1 METPALG
8 AGHDSRGLPGFRP
21 SCTSGAVAAQTTPR
35 DIPNPGSRPPRRRW
49 AWWKRILV
57 SLSVLAVLAAALY
70 QPILVAVVPLAARKF
85 GAKEHLDVSLKIGGT
100 IFTGLR
106 IENLRVVPTAP
117 GPIEKAEVGLLELHY
132 SLPTLIRHGLNSA
145 FIEDVTLHDAD
156 IVYVPGNSPPAAPK
170 KKEPFSLPPLP
181 LPGRLSLR
189 NVSFLMR
196 PAPPETAHA
205 AGQAAAASSSVPA
218 PVAPVVAGATAA
230 AVDQGLLVSDAN
242 LELDPERSGELRIA
256 ELRIPGG
263 PDLKDVRAGTSYRD
277 RDLQLANLTLSP
289 DIRFR
294 NLTVNGSKLA
304 QQQLGISL
312 DADLFQGSAQAT
324 VQLQGIGT
332 PPQANVQVDAHGI
345 SLAAIHDFLKLDS
358 PLSGTLDQAAIRFA
372 GNSNEPH
379 SWTGRVDMHV
389 EQPAFG
395 TTALD
400 AVVLAVTLK
409 NGEARVEQA
418 DVLAG
423 ANKVAA
429 RAQIALA
436 TKMEDLPQSTGRGTL
451 QIAAPDFTKLPVK
464 LPMEIDGALTS
475 GGDFT
480 LGNGKLTANLKGH
493 IQDLRVPSKE
503 AAVTS
508 VDFGAEVTKALPA
521 DATAA
526 PVKPGAPPPP
536 PQPFFAGLRARVAAS
551 AEQIQYADYRVD
563 AVKLTLADEQADAK
577 LESVEITRGANRI
590 VAGGT
595 YKLPTDFAAWQQ
607 NPLDVQLNI
616 DLPRLSEFAVTPA
629 GGTPL
634 VQGQLAAQGNV
645 SLRRGVYTGGF
656 DLTAANVQAKG
667 ARVENADIQ
676 IGIADNEAT
685 IRSGTIRF
693 DAKNS
698 IDLSGRAGLAAPFA
712 FDAGCTVDLPEL
724 SRFEAAL
731 RANDVL
737 TPIGGSIHFAARGH
751 GHLATAPGKD
761 DQQITGSLD
770 VQAHDVQAEGA
781 KIESVDTNIVVANN
795 QATIRSGQIKLNAKS
810 AVTFGGDAHL
820 SPPYAYQGNLNVDL
834 PDLGTFAP
842 ILSAHGIAGQVGGA
856 IHLAVQGK
864 GHLATNPQ
872 ANDQALDGTVD
883 LTGAAIAARGL
894 KIDKI
899 DAHIVAADKQATVKT
914 FQIRFNDK
922 NTIDLGGMAAIQA
935 PFAYQANLNVQLL
948 DLGVFQPLLKAT
960 QTPTASAKVG
970 AVVAGKKP
978 VIVNPKAGQPAAGD
992 APLTPQQ
999 RAAENAL
1006 ATTKAG
1012 QLALAARARQ
1022 ENANSPVPPPQP
1034 KIGGMFTL
1042 QWQAAGNF
1050 AQGGS
1055 GPLFSGGAKLKAHQV
1070 EVNALGPVEADIE
1083 GQYAQEDIEFPTFFV
1098 SSNGL
1103 ELRSTIALKDALARI
1118 DNIHLRQGST
1128 DLLAGYLQ
1136 IPLDLQKLSAPAG
1149 PVPDVDKI
1157 DINIA
1162 SKPLA
1167 LATLFAGI
1175 DKSKPAPVQGTVELS
1190 VLAHGSLSKILA
1202 EVKVTGRD
1210 LRSPDK
1216 TGLAPANLD
1225 VDLALRDSRL
1235 TLDTTVRQSQIQPL
1249 TIKGNIPLDLAA
1261 IVSSKQLDPN
1271 SPVALA
1277 IELPRSSLGFVAK
1290 AVPAVHFIQGDVLTD
1305 VKVSGTVAHPI
1316 FNGLAEVNVPAVRAE
1331 DITVPSVRDFQARLV
1346 FGEKQLRFE
1355 RFGGDVGGGK
1365 FSLDGQVD
1373 FASLLEPTLK
1383 LEAKANNVL
1392 AVRDDNATVR
1402 VNADI
1407 KVTGPIAAATVA
1419 GQIGITK
1426 SRYLKDIDIVPLNL
1440 PGKPA
1445 PQPPAPAEG
1454 EPSISITAAP
1464 ISHWKFDLAI
1474 KTDDPFSIRGNLATG
1489 SATVDLRLRG
1499 TGLQPLLDGYVSVNH
1514 LVATLPFSRLEIDNG
1529 NISFTPDQPLN
1540 PVLNLTGTSTVS
1552 NYLITLY
1559 ITGRAKTP
1567 SILFTSEPPLAQEQI
1582 VSLLATGLTTD
1593 QLSSNSEALAG
1604 KATLLVLEDLYRRT
1618 FGKKKGQ
1625 PDDEPKTSF
1634 ADRVNLNLGEVDPE
1648 TGKQQAGAS
1657 FKISDTLQ
1665 FIADFGVEGDLQ
1677 GRVKYLIRFY

>member
-1 METPALG
+1 
-8 AGHDSRGLPGFRP
+8 
-21 SCTSGAVAAQTTPR
+21 VAAPTPSS
-35 DIPNPGSRPPRRRW
+35 NFASAGSRPPRRRW

-57 SLSVLAVLAAALY
+57 SLSVLVLLGLALY
-70 QPILVAVVPLAARKF
+70 QPILVTAVPLVARKF
-85 GAKEHLDVSLKIGGT
+85 GAKAHLDVSFQMGGT
-100 IFTGLR
+100 IFGGLR
-106 IENLRVVPTAP
+106 IENLRVTPTAP
-117 GPIEKAEVGLLELHY
+117 GPIEKAQVGLLELHY

-156 IVYVPGNSPPAAPK
+156 IIYAPGNSPPAPPK

-181 LPGRLSLR
+181 LPGRVSLR

-196 PAPPETAHA
+196 PAPAETARA
-205 AGQAAAASSSVPA
+205 AGQAAAASSNVPA

-230 AVDQGLLVSDAN
+230 AVVQGLLVSDAN
-242 LELDPERSGELRIA
+242 LELEPDRAGELRIA

-289 DIRFR
+289 EIRFR
-294 NLTVNGSKLA
+294 TLTVDGSQLE
-304 QQQLGISL
+304 QQRLGVSL
-312 DADLFQGSAQAT
+312 DADLFEGTASAT

-345 SLAAIHDFLKLDS
+345 SLAAIHDFLKLDV

-379 SWTGRVDMHV
+379 SWTGRVDV
-389 EQPAFG
+389 QVDRPAVG

-400 AVVLAVTLK
+400 AVVLGVTLS
-409 NGEARVEQA
+409 NGEAQVERA

-429 RAQIALA
+429 RAQIELA
-436 TKMEDLPQSTGRGTL
+436 AKMEDLPQSTGKGTL
-451 QIAAPDFTKLPVK
+451 EIAAPDFNKLPVK
-464 LPMEIDGALTS
+464 LPLEIDGALTS

-480 LGNGKLTANLKGH
+480 LRDGKLTANLKGH
-493 IQDLRVPSKE
+493 IQDLRVPSKK
-503 AAVTS
+503 AAIAG
-508 VDFGAEVTKALPA
+508 VDFGAEVTKALPT
-521 DATAA
+521 DATAP
-526 PVKPGAPPPP
+526 PVAPGAPPPP
-536 PQPFFAGLRARVAAS
+536 PEPFFAGLHARVAAS
-551 AEQIQYADYRVD
+551 LDDIQYADYRVD
-563 AVKLTLADEQADAK
+563 AVKLTCSDDQAEAK
-577 LESVEITRGANRI
+577 LESVQITRGGNSIEAS
-590 VAGGT
+590 GT
-595 YKLPTDFAAWQQ
+595 YQLPADFAAWQQ
-607 NPLDVQLNI
+607 NPLDVHLNI
-616 DLPRLSEFAVTPA
+616 DLPQLSEFAVTPK

-634 VQGQLAAQGNV
+634 LQGQVAAKGNV
-645 SLRRGVYTGGF
+645 TLRGGVYGGGLA
-656 DLTAANVQAKG
+656 LTATNVQAQG
-667 ARVENADIQ
+667 ARIESADVQ
-676 IGIADNEAT
+676 IGIADNQAT
-685 IRSGTIRF
+685 IRAGTIRF
-693 DAKNS
+693 DDKNA
-698 IDLSGRAGLAAPFA
+698 IALSGRAGLAAPFA
-712 FDAGCTVDLPEL
+712 FDAGCTVDLPDL
-724 SRFEAAL
+724 ARFEPVL
-731 RANDVL
+731 RANNVL
-737 TPIGGSIHFAARGH
+737 TPIAGSLHLTGH
-751 GHLATAPGKD
+751 GNGHLATAPGKD

-770 VQAHDVQAEGA
+770 LQARDVQAQGA
-781 KIESVDTNIVVANN
+781 KIDSVDTNIVVENN
-795 QATIRSGQIKLNAKS
+795 AATIKTGQIKLNGKS
-810 AVTFGGDAHL
+810 TVAFGGEAQL
-820 SPPYAYQGNLNVDL
+820 SPPYTYQGSLNVDL
-834 PDLGTFAP
+834 PDLATFAP

-856 IHLAVQGK
+856 IHLAVRGG
-864 GHLATNPQ
+864 GHLATRPQ
-872 ANDQALDGTVD
+872 ADDQALDGTVD
-883 LTGAAIAARGL
+883 LTGSAIAARGL
-894 KIDKI
+894 KIDKL
-899 DAHIVAADKQATVKT
+899 DAHIVAADKQATIKT

-922 NTIDLGGMAAIQA
+922 NTIDLGGDAAIQA
-935 PFAYQANLNVQLL
+935 PFGYHANLNVQLL

-978 VIVNPKAGQPAAGD
+978 VIVNPKAGEPAPDGSS
-992 APLTPQQ
+992 LTPQQ
-999 RAAENAL
+999 RATENAL
-1006 ATTKAG
+1006 ASTKAG

-1022 ENANSPVPPPQP
+1022 ENANTPVPPPQP
-1034 KIGGMFTL
+1034 KISGLFTV
-1042 QWQAAGNF
+1042 QWQGEGNF
-1050 AQGGS
+1050 APSGN
-1055 GPLFSGGAKLKAHQV
+1055 GPLFSGAAKLKAHQV

-1083 GQYAQEDIEFPTFFV
+1083 GQYSQQAIDFPTFFV
-1098 SSNGL
+1098 SSNGI
-1103 ELRSTIALKDALARI
+1103 ELRTTIALKDALARI
-1118 DNIHLRQGST
+1118 DNIHLRQGQT

-1136 IPLDLQKLSAPAG
+1136 VPLDLQKLSAPGG

-1175 DKSKPAPVQGTVELS
+1175 DKSKPAPALGTVELS
-1190 VLAHGSLSKILA
+1190 ILAHGSLSKILA

-1225 VDLALRDSRL
+1225 LDLTLRDSRL
-1235 TLDTTVRQSQIQPL
+1235 TLDTTLRQPQIQPL

-1261 IVSSKQLDPN
+1261 IVTDKRLDPN

-1277 IELPRSSLGFVAK
+1277 VELPRSSLGFIAQ
-1290 AVPAVHFIQGDVLTD
+1290 ALPAVHFIQGDVMTD
-1305 VKVSGTVAHPI
+1305 VKISGTVAHPI
-1316 FNGLAEVNVPAVRAE
+1316 FNGLAEVNVAAVRAQ
-1331 DITVPSVRDFQARLV
+1331 DITVPAVRDFGARLV
-1346 FGEKQLRFE
+1346 FSEKQLRFE
-1355 RFGGDVGGGK
+1355 RFSGDVGGGK
-1365 FSLDGQVD
+1365 FSVDGQVD
-1373 FASLLEPTLK
+1373 FDTLLAPTLK
-1383 LEAKANNVL
+1383 LQAKAHNVL

-1407 KVTGPIAAATVA
+1407 KISGPFAAATVA

-1454 EPSISITAAP
+1454 EPSISIAAAP
-1464 ISHWKFDLAI
+1464 ISHWKFDITL
-1474 KTDDPFSIRGNLATG
+1474 KTDDPFYITGNLATG

-1514 LVATLPFSRLEIDNG
+1514 LVATLPFSRLEINNG

-1540 PVLNLTGTSTVS
+1540 PVLNLTGTSQVD

-1559 ITGRAKTP
+1559 ITGRAKEP

-1618 FGKKKGQ
+1618 FKKKKAE
-1625 PDDEPKTSF
+1625 PEDEPGTSL

-1648 TGKQQAGAS
+1648 TGKQQASAS